1 LHSTPF
7 EIFVE
12 RKLKNFTVKPLAAA
26 IASVGL
32 ATALAGPGLVWAE
45 DDVEEVE
52 EVVVTGS
59 RIQRTENTQSRPVV
73 TITGADLIA
82 SGAIS
87 VADAL
92 RDSALNSLGSFR
104 ESSGNAAQSNAYV
117 SLRGA
122 GASRTLVLL
131 NGRRAVGSPSLGGG
145 GIVNLNMLP
154 LETVDRIEI
163 IPDGASAVYGSDA
176 VAGVINVILQDE

>member
-1 LHSTPF
+1 M
-7 EIFVE
+7 
-12 RKLKNFTVKPLAAA
+12 KNFTLKPLAAA
-26 IASVGL
+26 ISSVGL

-45 DDVEEVE
+45 EEAIEEVE

-92 RDSALNSLGSFR
+92 RDSALNSLG
-104 ESSGNAAQSNAYV
+104 
-117 SLRGA
+117 
-122 GASRTLVLL
+122 LVLVPKSVTWFTCL
-131 NGRRAVGSPSLGGG
+131 
-145 GIVNLNMLP
+145 IF
-154 LETVDRIEI
+154 
-163 IPDGASAVYGSDA
+163 
-176 VAGVINVILQDE
+176 

>member
-1 LHSTPF
+1 MS
-7 EIFVE
+7 
-12 RKLKNFTVKPLAAA
+12 
-26 IASVGL
+26 SVGL

-45 DDVEEVE
+45 EEAIEEVE

-104 ESSGNAAQSNAYV
+104 DLQAALPSQMRMLACAVLELLELSSC
-117 SLRGA
+117 
-122 GASRTLVLL
+122 
-131 NGRRAVGSPSLGGG
+131 
-145 GIVNLNMLP
+145 
-154 LETVDRIEI
+154 
-163 IPDGASAVYGSDA
+163 
-176 VAGVINVILQDE
+176 

>member
-1 LHSTPF
+1 M
-7 EIFVE
+7 
-12 RKLKNFTVKPLAAA
+12 
-26 IASVGL
+26 
-32 ATALAGPGLVWAE
+32 VWAE
-45 DDVEEVE
+45 EEMVEEVE

-59 RIQRTENTQSRPVV
+59 RIQRTENTQSRQVIS
-73 TITGADLIA
+73 ITSEQLSA
-82 SGAIS
+82 SGVVS

-92 RDSALNSLGSFR
+92 RESTLNSLGSFR
-104 ESSGNAAQSNAYV
+104 ESSGSSAQSNAYMD
-117 SLRGA
+117 LRGA

-176 VAGVINVILQDE
+176 VAGVINVILKDEYEGFRLRTRVGSRGRDDLSLIHI

>member
-1 LHSTPF
+1 M
-7 EIFVE
+7 E
-12 RKLKNFTVKPLAAA
+12 RRLKNFNVKPLAAA

-45 DDVEEVE
+45 DETVEEVE
-52 EVVVTGS
+52 EVLVTGS

-104 ESSGNAAQSNAYV
+104 ESSGSSAQSNAYV

-154 LETVDRIEI
+154 LETLI
-163 IPDGASAVYGSDA
+163 ASKSFQMARLRFMA
-176 VAGVINVILQDE
+176 LMP